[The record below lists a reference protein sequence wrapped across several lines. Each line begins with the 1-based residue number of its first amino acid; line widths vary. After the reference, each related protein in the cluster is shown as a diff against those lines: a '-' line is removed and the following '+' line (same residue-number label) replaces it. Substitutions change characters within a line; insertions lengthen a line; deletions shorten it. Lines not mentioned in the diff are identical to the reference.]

1 VADHDG
7 GSGFWSDED
16 NVFNH
21 IGTSAVFCHG
31 TCPGISISPIYYND
45 SGAPNM
51 QGATNSKLHDVSGV
65 CIAPTIVQLAP
76 GQSWTG
82 TAAEVV
88 ASAGRRST
96 PGPLVAPAVSPPVN
110 ATQNN
115 LDTQTCVKFGV
126 RPCDNSKN
134 SQKWRLMSGVTPGDG
149 KPTTIKSAVEY
160 NATCMQ
166 AGNGGFGSGIT
177 VDYLSNVNGGHG
189 GCPSQ
194 DMDADGCKP
203 LPTQPYDPKNKS
215 STCRYDQAFV
225 FNKNGTIALWNTRQ
239 SHDNVIA
246 YMHHCMQIAD
256 DKGSVE
262 LAECSAAVADTD
274 MTPLLSPTLTAAAGF
289 ERLPQGQACANGT
302 TLTTRAACQD
312 ALKSLM
318 STLPAGCKDNT
329 GCCTGENLP
338 YGCSFRSDNDF
349 VFNDNKQSPSKY
361 VAGNGRQAICHC
373 PGGATHCKSPTPPGP
388 PPPPPPG
395 PPGPAPPPPSPKP
408 NSPSQKWEV
417 GTNSDGTITI
427 RQGKLCVDN
436 NYRVWSPPSQGEAG
450 AV

>member
-1 VADHDG
+1 MADHDG
-7 GSGFWSDED
+7 GSGLWNDED

-31 TCPGISISPIYYND
+31 NCPGISISPIYYND

-51 QGATNSKLHDVSGV
+51 QGATNSKLHDVNGV
-65 CIAPTIVQLAP
+65 CVAPTIVELAP
-76 GQSWTG
+76 GQQWTG

-110 ATQNN
+110 ATQNQ
-115 LDTQTCVKFGV
+115 LDTQTCMQFGV
-126 RPCDNSKN
+126 RPCDKSKA

-149 KPTTIKSAVEY
+149 RPTTIKSAVEY

-166 AGNGGFGSGIT
+166 ANNGGFGNGIT
-177 VDYLSNVNGGHG
+177 VDYLSNVDGGHG

-203 LPTQPYDPKNKS
+203 LPTQPYDPNNKT
-215 STCRYDQAFV
+215 STCGYDQAFV
-225 FNKNGTIALWNTRQ
+225 FNPNGTIALWNTRS
-239 SHDNVIA
+239 SHNNAIA

-256 DKGSVE
+256 EKGTVE
-262 LAECSAAVADTD
+262 LSECVVAADTMLPD
-274 MTPLLSPTLTAAAGF
+274 DKLTKAVAAGF
-289 ERLPQGQACANGT
+289 ERLPEGQACANGT
-302 TLTTRAACQD
+302 ILTTKAACQD

-318 STLPAGCKDNT
+318 SILPAGCKDNT
-329 GCCTGENLP
+329 GCCDGTNLP

-361 VAGNGRQAICHC
+361 AAGNGRQAICHC
-373 PGGATHCKSPTPPGP
+373 PGGATHCQAPVPPGP

-395 PPGPAPPPPSPKP
+395 PAPPPSPKP
-408 NSPSQKWEV
+408 NSPSQIWEV
-417 GTNSDGTITI
+417 ATNSDGTITI
-427 RQGKLCVDN
+427 KQGNMCVDN
-436 NYRVWSPPSQGEAG
+436 NYRVWSPPSVTEVGSN
-450 AV
+450 